1 MRKIR
6 FMVMIGLLTM
16 LASAQMKN
24 PDTLVAVT
32 FGDWGTGFDPA
43 YCYDSACGNVLDNIL
58 EPLFSYEGASATEI
72 IPRLAV
78 EVPTLENGGIS
89 EDGLTYTV
97 KLRPEATFSD
107 GSPVTA
113 EDVEYSIE
121 RMMVYSTDVGSAG
134 ILLEPLVGSAELVRL
149 EGSIGYDAIDK
160 SVETEGAD
168 TVIFTLAKPFAPFI
182 GILAGYYGS
191 VYSKADAVSKGD
203 WSGAAEDWQTF
214 NNAAEG
220 STSYATTGPLGSG
233 PFVIERYDI
242 GKTVALKRNDT
253 YWREPATLS
262 RVIIQ
267 SVPDDT
273 TRLQLLQ
280 TGDADMAIRSAFP
293 HALLPTLEAIPG
305 VVIEQQPALSLSGF
319 FITHKIDGTGTNYLG
334 SGKLDGQGIPADFFS
349 DINVRK
355 GFAHAFDYD
364 SFIQDVLQNNGTQQ
378 NTITIQGL
386 IGYTDSAPRYEH
398 DPAKAEEFFKA
409 AWDGQAWENGFS
421 FPVFFNSG
429 NTTRQQGLEIMKRS
443 VEALNPKFKIDV
455 RELQFSQILTQSSA
469 NQLTMWMGSWGA
481 DFADPHSFAQPF
493 LDTNGSY
500 ARDIVYSNPELD
512 KLIAEAVLETDAD
525 KRATLY
531 QQIGQMGFDET
542 PEIPTHQPFDTHV
555 QRDWVKGRVINPILS
570 SDYFYDLSKAN

>member
-1 MRKIR
+1 MKKVC
-6 FMVMIGLLTM
+6 FVLMSLLCA

-43 YCYDSACGNVLDNIL
+43 YCYDSACGNVLDNTL
-58 EPLFSYEGASATEI
+58 EGLFAYEGASATEI

-89 EDGLTYTV
+89 EDGLTYRV

-121 RMMVYSTDVGSAG
+121 RMMVYSTDVGSSG
-134 ILLEPLVGSAELVRL
+134 ILLEPLVGSAELIRP
-149 EGSIGYDAIDK
+149 EGSIGYEAVDK
-160 SVETEGAD
+160 SVETEGTD

-191 VYSKADAVSKGD
+191 VYSKADAISKGD
-203 WSGAAEDWQTF
+203 WSGTAEDWETF

-220 STSYATTGPLGSG
+220 STSYASTGALGSG
-233 PFVIERYDI
+233 PFVIERYDV
-242 GKTVALKRNDT
+242 GKTVVLKRNDS
-253 YWREPATLS
+253 YWRDPAVLS

-280 TGDADMAIRSAFP
+280 TGDADIAIRNAFP
-293 HALLPTLEAIPG
+293 NAFLPTLEEIPG

-319 FITHKIDGTGTNYLG
+319 FMTHQINTTGTNYLG
-334 SGKLDGQGIPADFFS
+334 SGQLDGQGIPPDFFS

-355 GFAHAFDYD
+355 GFAYAFDYD
-364 SFIQDVLQNNGTQQ
+364 SFINDVLQNNGTQQ

-386 IGYTDSAPRYEH
+386 LGYTDAAPLYEY

-409 AWDGQAWENGFS
+409 AWDGQVWENGFS

-429 NTTRQQGLEIMKRS
+429 NTTRQQGLEIMKRGIES
-443 VEALNPKFKIDV
+443 LNSKFKIEV
-455 RELQFSQILTQSSA
+455 RELQFSQILTQSAA

-493 LDTNGSY
+493 LDTNGRY
-500 ARDIVYSNPELD
+500 AQDMVYSNPELD
-512 KLIAEAVLETDAD
+512 KLIAEAVLETDPD
-525 KRATLY
+525 KRAALY
-531 QQIGQMGFDET
+531 QQIGQLGFDET

-555 QRDWVKGRVINPILS
+555 HHDWVKGRVINPILS
-570 SDYFYDLSKAN
+570 SDYFYTLSKAN

>member
-1 MRKIR
+1 MKKIR
-6 FMVMIGLLTM
+6 FVLLVYLLAM
-16 LASAQMKN
+16 PASAQMKN

-72 IPRLAV
+72 IPRLAL

-89 EDGLTYTV
+89 EDGLTYRV

-107 GSPVTA
+107 GTPVTA
-113 EDVEYSIE
+113 EDVEYSLE

-134 ILLEPLVGSAELVRL
+134 IVLEPLVGSAELIRPDGAV
-149 EGSIGYDAIDK
+149 GYDAIDR
-160 SVETEGAD
+160 SVETEGTD
-168 TVIFTLAKPFAPFI
+168 TVIFTLAKPFAPFL
-182 GILAGYYGS
+182 GIMAGYYGS
-191 VYSKADAVSKGD
+191 VYSKADAISKGD
-203 WSGAAEDWQTF
+203 WSGTTEDWEQF

-220 STSYATTGPLGSG
+220 STSYAATGPLGSG
-233 PFVIERYDI
+233 PFMIERYDVDQTLI
-242 GKTVALKRNDT
+242 LKRNDT
-253 YWREPATLS
+253 YWRDPAPLA

-293 HALLPTLEAIPG
+293 NALLPTLEAIPG
-305 VVIEQQPALSLSGF
+305 VVTEQQPALSLSGF
-319 FITHKIDGTGTNYLG
+319 FMTHQIEGTGTNYLG
-334 SGKLDGQGIPADFFS
+334 SGTLDGQGIPADFFN

-364 SFIQDVLQNNGTQQ
+364 SFIGDVLQNSGTQQ

-386 IGYTDSAPRYEH
+386 IGYTDSAPEYEY

-409 AWDGQAWENGFS
+409 AWGGQVWENGFT
-421 FPVFFNSG
+421 FPAFYNSG
-429 NTTRQQGLEIMKRS
+429 NTTRQQGLEIMKRG
-443 VEALNPKFKIDV
+443 VEALNPKFKIEV
-455 RELQFSQILTQSSA
+455 RELQFSQILTQAAA

-493 LDTNGSY
+493 LETNGTY
-500 ARDIVYSNPELD
+500 AKHIAYSNPELD
-512 KLIAEAVLETDAD
+512 KLIAEAVLERDSD
-525 KRATLY
+525 KRAVMY
-531 QQIGQMGFDET
+531 QGIGQMGFDDT
-542 PEIPTHQPFDTHV
+542 AQIPTHQPFDTNV
-555 QRDWVKGRVINPILS
+555 QHDWVKGRVINPIFS
-570 SDYFYDLSKAN
+570 SDYFYLLSKAE